1 MREAGARQTASH
13 WTIRGAR
20 SLAQVTGLAMLLALG
35 ACSADGATSPTQ
47 SSNTPVPYGNY
58 AISTV
63 NGKALPVAL
72 AQDGAYSY
80 EVTNGTL
87 ALSQDGKFSIVT
99 TYRQTITDNVS
110 IFVDSTGGTWS
121 ISGNTVT
128 LKNSADGTTDTGTW
142 ETTQL
147 TFVETV
153 NNVTTTSVY
162 TKK

>member
-1 MREAGARQTASH
+1 MREARTQHTTLR
-13 WTIRGAR
+13 WTILHAR
-20 SLAQVTGLAMLLALG
+20 SLAQITGLSILFALA
-35 ACSADGATSPTQ
+35 ACSSDGATSPTQ

-58 AISTV
+58 TISTV

-87 ALSQDGKFSIVT
+87 ALTQDGRFSIVT

-110 IFVDSTGGTWS
+110 TFVDSTGGNWS

-128 LKNSADGTTDTGTW
+128 LTNSADGTTDTATW

-153 NNVTTTSVY
+153 NKVTTTSVY